1 MRSAL
6 QGRFPLSGPF
16 GENLDTARAANAG
29 KPIAGGEYRLAYHGF
44 KADAKARKETHKF
57 NRSYQHNQI
66 CETCFAERPNKYGD
80 PRLTFKNFF
89 PCAAHRMTE
98 LSHSNYVA
106 SSHDLSPWSD
116 MPGFHVKSLFRDPMH
131 TIYLGTAKEVLA
143 SCSGYWSRHGCLPG
157 ATLEE
162 RLRWVS
168 QRQKEVCSNA
178 GLRGN
183 FKTYTPANTG
193 LDTTTEFPEL
203 GSSFKA
209 ASVKTSVWFFAK
221 LATEISGCSPE
232 DRVSKGWSTFF
243 FHQFLVSVSFH
254 YSQKMTD

>member
-1 MRSAL
+1 
-6 QGRFPLSGPF
+6 
-16 GENLDTARAANAG
+16 
-29 KPIAGGEYRLAYHGF
+29 
-44 KADAKARKETHKF
+44 
-57 NRSYQHNQI
+57 
-66 CETCFAERPNKYGD
+66 
-80 PRLTFKNFF
+80 
-89 PCAAHRMTE
+89 
-98 LSHSNYVA
+98 
-106 SSHDLSPWSD
+106 
-116 MPGFHVKSLFRDPMH
+116 
-131 TIYLGTAKEVLA
+131 
-143 SCSGYWSRHGCLPG
+143 
-157 ATLEE
+157 
-162 RLRWVS
+162 VS